1 MPHLA
6 RAILTQVIAVI
17 ISLWLIPFKIL
28 FDTCFGIVGG
38 IASIV
43 IEVVSMLTDERDNS
57 GFNLML
63 TQDNEYKPIR
73 WHRRKHYSA
82 DDVPSSIEEKR
93 KNLLRLNPVFGIYQ
107 HASDSSSPSSSPSSP
122 PLLKRSETLRGS
134 MNGKQHNQRRKPLC
148 NIHDKSDNT
157 HVGSFVSQGE
167 IKKKCTGCLKTSG
180 GSWPSLNPSS
190 KDGHGR
196 SIRVK
201 VNNSLKDRR
210 EMQQLER
217 QLAKLERRRHKSGE
231 LREIR
236 RKEQEQKQMR
246 SLEDNKE
253 DLETTAMNG
262 RMSSASSTLELGAL
276 NNEFADPSTK
286 EPKSR

>member
-43 IEVVSMLTDERDNS
+43 IELVSMLTDERDNS

-93 KNLLRLNPVFGIYQ
+93 KNLLRLNP
-107 HASDSSSPSSSPSSP
+107 
-122 PLLKRSETLRGS
+122 
-134 MNGKQHNQRRKPLC
+134 
-148 NIHDKSDNT
+148 
-157 HVGSFVSQGE
+157 
-167 IKKKCTGCLKTSG
+167 
-180 GSWPSLNPSS
+180 
-190 KDGHGR
+190 
-196 SIRVK
+196 
-201 VNNSLKDRR
+201 
-210 EMQQLER
+210 
-217 QLAKLERRRHKSGE
+217 
-231 LREIR
+231 
-236 RKEQEQKQMR
+236 
-246 SLEDNKE
+246 SLEFTN
-253 DLETTAMNG
+253 
-262 RMSSASSTLELGAL
+262 TLPIRLL
-276 NNEFADPSTK
+276 LHLPHL
-286 EPKSR
+286 PHHH